1 MIGFLQEY
9 RNSHKVVATEYDFIF
24 YSEGAPYHQYMA
36 DVFESLLAARRYR
49 ICYLTSDAKDPV
61 LQRSAEGLEAYFLKA
76 TLMFV
81 FPRLRARAL
90 LMTMPN
96 LDLHGYKRSPDVG
109 KYVYLFH
116 ALVSTHQQ
124 YHEQAFDHYDALF
137 CCGPYH
143 EQEAR
148 RAEALRG
155 LKPRDLVPYGYPL
168 LERISSERALKGHD
182 ECILVAPSWHP
193 EGILSTC
200 IEALLGQLLPL
211 GLPVFIRPHP
221 EFRKREP
228 KKMKSLEMLVKKQA
242 LLHLDTSPDVYNR
255 LASTR
260 LLVTDRSG
268 IALEYA
274 FACKRPVLFID
285 TPPKIYNRNYTA
297 LGIEPVEDRL
307 RPELGRS
314 VAAGNLGEVPAAARA
329 LMADAGSWDK
339 KMAALE
345 AATVYGPSQKR
356 EGVAYL
362 EGLLS

>member
-1 MIGFLQEY
+1 MIGFLHEY
-9 RNSHKVVATEYDFIF
+9 RNSQKVIAREYDFIF
-24 YSEGAPYHQYMA
+24 YSEGAYYHQYLRA
-36 DVFESLLAARRYR
+36 IYEALLQRPELRL
-49 ICYLTSDAKDPV
+49 CYISSDPADPV
-61 LQRSAEGLEAYFLKA
+61 LKGAPANVDTYCLKA

-81 FPRLRARAL
+81 FPRLRAKAVIL
-90 LMTMPN
+90 TMPN
-96 LDLHGYKRSPDVG
+96 LDLHGYKRSPMVG
-109 KYVYLFH
+109 KYVYVFH

-124 YHEQAFDHYDALF
+124 YHEQAFDRYDSVF
-137 CCGPYH
+137 CCGRY
-143 EQEAR
+143 QEEEIRA
-148 RAEALRG
+148 AEALRS
-155 LKPRDLVPYGYPL
+155 LPAKDLVPYGYPL
-168 LERISSERALKGHD
+168 LEDLQQRSAEGL
-182 ECILVAPSWHP
+182 EPCVLVAPSWHP
-193 EGILSTC
+193 EGILNTC
-200 IEALLGQLLPL
+200 LEPLLAQLLTL
-211 GLPVFIRPHP
+211 DLAVQIRPHP

-228 KKMKSLEMLVKKQA
+228 RKMKALEALVRKTPSLRI
-242 LLHLDTSPDVYNR
+242 DTAPQLYTQ
-255 LASTR
+255 LASAQ

-274 FACKRPVLFID
+274 FARRRPVLFID

-297 LGIEPVEDRL
+297 LGIEPIEDRL

-314 VAAGNLGEVPAAARA
+314 VAPGRLGEVPEAARA